1 MKIGPLVPRIL
12 CLFQTSLVWL
22 PRIIRSR
29 REKKSIPITNGRTRK
44 KNHPPLVP
52 ISCQPGMT
60 LTRSL
65 LFCGALLLPRRP
77 TWHEIEFARRTRAAS
92 TLGHPLKEQT
102 KESWA
107 AARILTFF
115 HSFFLGDRDRK
126 QLSSLPI
133 IACVR
138 AKWGIPKEKTQN
150 EGKVGSF
157 IFYSIPL
164 LRSRPLFSACTFC
177 APLFERENQ
186 SPPIDAKAAAS
197 SAAQKRCRMRT
208 RFHPF
213 CYDIALFTC
222 NHRVFPNPPV
232 QVC

>member
-1 MKIGPLVPRIL
+1 
-12 CLFQTSLVWL
+12 
-22 PRIIRSR
+22 
-29 REKKSIPITNGRTRK
+29 
-44 KNHPPLVP
+44 
-52 ISCQPGMT
+52 MT

-115 HSFFLGDRDRK
+115 HSFFWGAVVTGN
-126 QLSSLPI
+126 SSRPSPYSR
-133 IACVR
+133 ACVR
-138 AKWGIPKEKTQN
+138 NGGSRRIKPKMRAKLEA
-150 EGKVGSF
+150 SF
-157 IFYSIPL
+157 FYSIPL

-186 SPPIDAKAAAS
+186 SPPIDAEAAAS